1 MLNNLHI
8 KNFRILEDLE
18 IPKLGRVNLIVG
30 KNNSGKSTVLEALR
44 IYASKAHPRLLS
56 EILAAHDESINTNIT
71 SENDN
76 PESDWLG
83 LKHLFPNRSFPS
95 DDNTSISIHSEGKPL
110 IQIEHAFYY
119 IKSEESED
127 LLGDKIQ
134 NRSRVQ
140 VSKVGSSDIAEPLTS
155 ALKVTLG
162 DSSRS
167 AWIDLDSPR
176 RETVNYAARWRVLDD
191 IPTTSHSYIST
202 EFLTSE
208 DLAGL
213 WDLILLLPD
222 NKIVLKALQIIDPEV
237 EGLAFIKT
245 PEYDRFLRNRSRYS
259 RMGVVKLSSL
269 DFPVPLNSMGDGMSR
284 ILQLILSV
292 FPAKNGI
299 LLIDEFENG
308 LHFSVQE
315 EVWRII
321 FKLAKE
327 LNIQVFATTHS
338 SDCIDSFTK
347 IAVESPE
354 EGVLLKVSKSRQSS
368 DNGKVIA
375 TVYDESE
382 LKTITASDLE
392 VR

>member
-8 KNFRILEDLE
+8 KNFRMLEDLE

-44 IYASKAHPRLLS
+44 IYKGGANPSLLRD
-56 EILAAHDESINTNIT
+56 ILIGHDEHFNL
-71 SENDN
+71 D
-76 PESDWLG
+76 SDSVGEGLEQNWRG
-83 LKHLFPNRSFPS
+83 LKHLFTNRELSLAENS
-95 DDNTSISIHSEGKPL
+95 SISVTSNQKNLLKIDYV
-110 IQIEHAFYY
+110 FYY
-119 IKSEESED
+119 LKEEFETDED
-127 LLGDKIQ
+127 GDVIG
-134 NRSRVQ
+134 RSRRRIIVN
-140 VSKVGSSDIAEPLTS
+140 PLEFEKTED
-155 ALKVTLG
+155 ATEIVAAIRITLASG
-162 DSSRS
+162 RT
-167 AWIDLDSPR
+167 AWLDLDDDMRKPNQNLS
-176 RETVNYAARWRVLDD
+176 WR
-191 IPTTSHSYIST
+191 IMNEANSQNCSYVST
-202 EFLTSE
+202 EFLSSE
-208 DLAGL
+208 SLAKL
-213 WDLILLLPD
+213 WDDITLSPNED
-222 NKIVLKALQIIDPEV
+222 VVLSALKIIDDSV
-237 EGLAFIKT
+237 ERLAFV
-245 PEYDRFLRNRSRYS
+245 ENRDRPSPRSNIRLAI
-259 RMGVVKLSSL
+259 VKSKHS
-269 DFPVPLNSMGDGMSR
+269 DARIPLNSMGDGMSR

-292 FPAKNGI
+292 FPAKDGI

-338 SDCIDSFTK
+338 SDCIDSFAK

-354 EGVLLKVSKSRQSS
+354 EGVLLKISKSRLSS
-368 DNGKVIA
+368 DKGKVIA

>member
-8 KNFRILEDLE
+8 KNFRMLEDLE

-44 IYASKAHPRLLS
+44 LYAGKANSNLLR
-56 EILAAHDESINTNIT
+56 EILLGHDESVNLDGDSVN
-71 SENDN
+71 
-76 PESDWLG
+76 ESIEGSWFS
-83 LKHLFPNRSFPS
+83 LKNLFFNREFPKTS
-95 DDNTSISIHSEGKPL
+95 DDSIGMYSDQKELLK
-110 IQIEHAFYY
+110 IEFLLYT
-119 IKSEESED
+119 INEEPELNENGE
-127 LLGDKIQ
+127 LLGVIRKRTLVNPSAIND
-134 NRSRVQ
+134 
-140 VSKVGSSDIAEPLTS
+140 SD
-155 ALKVTLG
+155 
-162 DSSRS
+162 DSSEVIPAVRITQES
-167 AWIDLDSPR
+167 GRTNWIDLPSGFRRSLMASRNFEDSSM
-176 RETVNYAARWRVLDD
+176 VNC
-191 IPTTSHSYIST
+191 SYVST
-202 EFLTSE
+202 EFSSPDT
-208 DLAGL
+208 LAKL
-213 WDLILLLPD
+213 WDNIALKSEHEDAVYSALR
-222 NKIVLKALQIIDPEV
+222 IVDSSV
-237 EGLAFIKT
+237 ERITFI
-245 PEYDRFLRNRSRYS
+245 EDRS
-259 RMGVVKLSSL
+259 KLSNRDVSRL
-269 DFPVPLNSMGDGMSR
+269 CIVKMKGFDNRIPLNSMGDGMSR

-292 FPAKNGI
+292 FPAKDGI

-338 SDCIDSFTK
+338 WDCIESFTK

-354 EGVLLKVSKSRQSS
+354 EGVLLKISKSRSSS

-375 TVYDESE
+375 TTYDESE

>member
-1 MLNNLHI
+1 MLNNIHI
-8 KNFRILEDLE
+8 KNFRMLEDLE

-44 IYASKAHPRLLS
+44 IYASKAHPRLLR
-56 EILAAHDESINTNIT
+56 EILAGHDESLST
-71 SENDN
+71 SFTPENDN

-83 LKHLFPNRSFPS
+83 LKHLFPNRSFPA
-95 DDNTSISIHSEGKPL
+95 DDSISISIYSNEKPL
-110 IQIEHAFYY
+110 IQIEHTFYY
-119 IKSEESED
+119 IKSEEVED
-127 LLGDKIQ
+127 DTGDKIQ
-134 NRSRVQ
+134 KRSRVQ
-140 VSKVGSSDIAEPLTS
+140 INKVDSSDIVEPLTS
-155 ALKVTLG
+155 AIKVTLG
-162 DSSRS
+162 EGNRS
-167 AWIDLDSPR
+167 AWLDLDISR
-176 RETVNYAARWRVLDD
+176 RPGMSYAGSWRVLDD
-191 IPTTSHSYIST
+191 VAAINHSYIST
-202 EFLTSE
+202 EFMTSE
-208 DLAGL
+208 NLAAL
-213 WDLILLLPD
+213 WDQIALLPD
-222 NKIVLKALQIIDPEV
+222 DKVVLKALQIIDPEV
-237 EGLAFIKT
+237 EGLAFIKS
-245 PEYDRFLRNRSRYS
+245 PETDRFSRVS
-259 RMGVVKLSSL
+259 RIGIVKLSSL

-321 FKLAKE
+321 FKLANE

-354 EGVLLKVSKSRQSS
+354 EGVLLKISKSRLSS